1 MLRRGSSTIPLLLA
15 LAVVCC
21 LSSAAVA
28 GSSPFLLTNGNIGI
42 TVDENCNGTI
52 NGFGTS
58 ALPCGFAADAGPGGL
73 TSAMT
78 YDLQNP
84 PGLVVGDVLM
94 TEAGCGG
101 CLSDVLRFNPNGTL
115 VFYSDNTDG
124 VDAGADT
131 GLPNAFYANNVSI
144 PELGVEGQLQYAIY
158 IPGPGMPG
166 YVAGAFAPIEY
177 TFISGT
183 PEPGAL
189 VMFGSGVLGL
199 VGLLHRKINL

>member
-1 MLRRGSSTIPLLLA
+1 MLRRGSSTISLLFA

-28 GSSPFLLTNGNIGI
+28 GSVPLLLTNGNIGI

-73 TSAMT
+73 ATAMT
-78 YDLQNP
+78 YDLLNP

-94 TEAGCGG
+94 SDPGCGG
-101 CLSDVLRFNPNGTL
+101 CLSDVVRFNPDGTL

-124 VDAGADT
+124 ANAGADT
-131 GLPNAFYANNVSI
+131 GLPTAFYPINVSI
-144 PELGVEGQLQYAIY
+144 PEVGDVGQVQYAIY
-158 IPGPGMPG
+158 IPGAGMPG

-177 TFISGT
+177 TFISDT
-183 PEPGAL
+183 PEPGTL

-199 VGLLHRKINL
+199 VGLLRRKINL